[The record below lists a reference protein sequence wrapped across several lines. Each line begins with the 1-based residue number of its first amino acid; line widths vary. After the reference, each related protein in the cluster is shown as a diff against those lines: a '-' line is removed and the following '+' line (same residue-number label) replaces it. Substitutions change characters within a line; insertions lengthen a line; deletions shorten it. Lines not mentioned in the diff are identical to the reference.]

1 MVKSSSALLASV
13 LVLAVIGTAS
23 AQQPVANMD
32 SCIRGAVKSG
42 KVTITNACDKSISVT
57 NVRQTADGGFEKR
70 VMHSVLKP
78 GQSMTDVGFG
88 TACPE
93 GLVSDVAAPEEMNSS
108 QGKGAYRVTVQEE
121 SFSLTGS

>member
-93 GLVSDVAAPEEMNSS
+93 GLVSDVAVTPENRPLLKA
-108 QGKGAYRVTVQEE
+108 GTYKCVKK
-121 SFSLTGS
+121 